1 MRRETGGWL
10 LVIAAIT
17 ILVIYIIWPAWPGGT
32 HPGLFGRALEVR
44 PGLDIQG
51 GLRVLLEA
59 ESAQPV
65 TSDQMD
71 QVRTIIERRV
81 NSLGVAEAVVQRAG
95 QNRIIIELP
104 GVRDPQAAIDLVQQ
118 TALLEFVD
126 FGKPP
131 GCTAEYPV
139 AGQYIRT
146 DRQVAQGLAPSASAT
161 AGATVAA
168 SATIAATATT
178 PATAEVTAA
187 ATVAATAEATALATQ
202 AATEAATAE
211 ATAAATTAAIPRA
224 KMLPAQSTPAPT
236 EAATTEPTSAPTAV
250 ATSEATTEP
259 AAAVTAAPT
268 SEATLEATAAATAE
282 ATAEATAIVAAPG
295 TKANPLINPCTGQP
309 FRTVMT
315 GAGLSSADAGVSSA
329 GATQYVVDFQLA
341 GNTEAQAF
349 ASHTAANIG
358 KEMAIVLDGEVLSAP
373 TIQAAL
379 TTGGQI
385 TGGFTRDQAIALS
398 VQLRSGALPVS
409 LKIESTEQI
418 GASLGAQSV
427 EASVRAGIIGVIG
440 VFLFM
445 LIFYRWAG
453 LSAVLALL
461 LFCGINFALYK
472 YIPVTLTLSA
482 ITGFLISIGTAV
494 DGNILVFE
502 RMKEEIRAGRSTMKA
517 IEIGF
522 DRAWPSIRESNL
534 STILIALV
542 LYFFGGQFGAS
553 AVRGFAVTL
562 ILGLITNLFTA
573 IVVTRTFLNILV
585 ALRGERAN
593 NLKLFGE

>member
-17 ILVIYIIWPAWPGGT
+17 ILVIYVIWPAWPGGT

-104 GVRDPQAAIDLVQQ
+104 GVSDPQAAIDLVQQ

-131 GCTAEYPV
+131 GCTAEYPA

-146 DRQVAQGLAPSASAT
+146 DRQVAQGLSPSASAT
-161 AGATVAA
+161 ATTAA

-187 ATVAATAEATALATQ
+187 ATIAATAEATALAT
-202 AATEAATAE
+202 EAATAE
-211 ATAAATTAAIPRA
+211 ATADATTAAIPRA
-224 KMLPAQSTPAPT
+224 MMRPAQSTPAPT
-236 EAATTEPTSAPTAV
+236 EAATTEPTTAPTVA
-250 ATSEATTEP
+250 ATSEPT
-259 AAAVTAAPT
+259 AAVTA
-268 SEATLEATAAATAE
+268 EATTAATAE
-282 ATAEATAIVAAPG
+282 ATAEATATVAAPG
-295 TKANPLINPCTGQP
+295 TKSNPLINPCTGQP

-315 GAGLSSADAGVSSA
+315 GAGLSSADAGVRSGS
-329 GATQYVVDFQLA
+329 TDYVVDFQLA
-341 GNTEAQAF
+341 GNNEAQAF

-358 KEMAIVLDGEVLSAP
+358 KQMAIVLDGEVLSAP

-385 TGGFTRDQAIALS
+385 TGGFTRDQAVALS

-409 LKIESTEQI
+409 LKIESTEQV

-445 LIFYRWAG
+445 LIYYRWAG

-502 RMKEEIRAGRSTMKA
+502 RMKEEIRAGRSTIKA

-522 DRAWPSIRESNL
+522 DRAWPSIRESNI

-573 IVVTRTFLNILV
+573 IVVTRTFLNVLV